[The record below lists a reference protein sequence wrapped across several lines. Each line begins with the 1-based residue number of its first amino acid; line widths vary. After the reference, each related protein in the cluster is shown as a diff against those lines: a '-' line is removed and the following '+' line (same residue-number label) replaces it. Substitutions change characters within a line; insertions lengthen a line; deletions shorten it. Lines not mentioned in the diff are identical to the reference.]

1 MTQKKKQA
9 GKLVKMVVAHK
20 PANIDAAVIM
30 ATLER
35 EAAPSIK
42 RVTALVV
49 SDQGS
54 YKLAGE
60 LMKGVKD
67 IAKVAKEREEQFTV
81 PLKKLLADVTTL
93 FKPFR
98 DNVKMVEQDVKGK
111 MLVWIEQSKKET
123 LKLAEKFESGEI
135 KKVSTLVSKRA
146 ALSIDSN
153 VRKTWQAVPVKESLT
168 PREYLVPDIDA
179 IKAALKSGKKVAGW
193 EWRQVE
199 SIVI

>member
-1 MTQKKKQA
+1 MTRKKKTA
-9 GKLVKMVVAHK
+9 GKLVKMVVASK
-20 PANIDAAVIM
+20 PANVDAAVIM

-49 SDQGS
+49 DDQDS

-60 LMKGVKD
+60 LMKSIKD
-67 IAKVAKEREEQFTV
+67 IAKIANEREEQFTV
-81 PLKKLLADVTTL
+81 PLKKLLTDVTTL

-98 DNVKMVEQDVKGK
+98 DNVKLVEQDVKDK
-111 MLVWIEQSKKET
+111 MLAHVEQSKKET
-123 LKLAEKFESGEI
+123 LKLQESFDNGDI
-135 KKVSTLVSKRA
+135 KKVSTLLNKQAAVSV
-146 ALSIDSN
+146 DSK
-153 VRKTWQAVPVKESLT
+153 VRKTWQAVAVNDSLT
-168 PREYLVPDIDA
+168 LRDYLIPDVA
-179 IKAALKSGKKVAGW
+179 KIKGALKNGKKVAGW